1 MQLAPLALVPL
12 AAAAQTFW
20 GYLFSQLS
28 EIQSSSNVQVAPLAL
43 VPLAAA
49 AQLLTLIPLPLTV
62 AQFSEAQSA
71 SALQLAPH

>member
-1 MQLAPLALVPL
+1 M
-12 AAAAQTFW
+12 
-20 GYLFSQLS
+20 
-28 EIQSSSNVQVAPLAL
+28 QVAPLAL

-71 SALQLAPH
+71 SALQLAPLAKPLVYYDGTCII